1 MSEKTYQQLVQ
12 RVQRAINSPGAQSK
26 HCIEIKR
33 QPEEDEDDWARML
46 SELGT
51 VENVTLTTMDDDPE
65 HVQVTWNPEE
75 SMS

>member
-1 MSEKTYQQLVQ
+1 MSKSYEQLVK

-26 HCIEIKR
+26 HWVEIKR
-33 QPEEDEDDWARML
+33 QADDDPEDWAQVL

-51 VENVTLTTMDDDPE
+51 VENVTLTPIDEEVE
-65 HVQVTWNPEE
+65 HVSISWNPEE

>member
-1 MSEKTYQQLVQ
+1 MSTPYEQLVK

-26 HCIEIKR
+26 HCVDIKR
-33 QPEEDEDDWARML
+33 QSEDPADDWAKML

-51 VENVTLTTMDDDPE
+51 VENVTLTPMDDDSD
-65 HVQVTWNPEE
+65 HVRIEWNPEE

>member
-33 QPEEDEDDWARML
+33 QQEDNADDWAHML

-51 VENVTLTTMDDDPE
+51 VENVTLTPMDDDSE

-75 SMS
+75 SMA

>member
-33 QPEEDEDDWARML
+33 QPEDEADDWERIL
-46 SELGT
+46 SDLGT
-51 VENVTLTTMDDDPE
+51 VENVTLSTMDDDGD
-65 HVQVTWNPEE
+65 HVQITWNPEE
-75 SMS
+75 SMA